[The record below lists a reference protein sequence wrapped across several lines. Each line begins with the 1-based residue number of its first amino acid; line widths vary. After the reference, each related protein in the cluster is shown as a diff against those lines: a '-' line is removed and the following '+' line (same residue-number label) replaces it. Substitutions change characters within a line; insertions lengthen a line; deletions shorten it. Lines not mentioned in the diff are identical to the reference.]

1 MTFTLALT
9 EIGTGN
15 PDFANEA
22 FYFLLP
28 EVITQNTSAVSFATG
43 ASAIPVSPS
52 PVPTPT
58 ASPSPTPQT
67 PAAVQGVSPG
77 MLAIVNFTGS
87 TPPVFAQTAVGSLAR
102 RFTLPIELSGV
113 TMTINGAACGLK
125 SVSQNQIT
133 FVVPPGLSAGASNAT
148 SYPVVINNQGDVI
161 KGSIT
166 IVPVRPDVFTFSP
179 SPSPGGRARLFDT
192 NTSPMRTEPFP
203 VITSRCRICK
213 KQGPQPTLLRLFL
226 TGVDDVNSAA
236 ISIRIGTRDITGT
249 AIKTDAILVEPGV
262 YTIDFTVPPELSG
275 ATDAPVVVTVPVG
288 GILYQSRLDDTAPRT
303 SFLTAAPRNLFQ
315 INSREDSLF

>member
-9 EIGTGN
+9 ELGTGN

-28 EVITQNTSAVSFATG
+28 DVVTQNASAVSFATG

-52 PVPTPT
+52 PV
-58 ASPSPTPQT
+58 PTPQT

-87 TPPVFAQTAVGSLAR
+87 APPVFEQTAVGSLAR

-133 FVVPPGLSAGASNAT
+133 FVVPPGLTAGASNAT

-161 KGSIT
+161 RGSIT
-166 IVPVRPDVFTFSP
+166 IVPARPDIFTFSAT
-179 SPSPGGRARLFDT
+179 PSPGGRARLFDT
-192 NTSPMRTEPFP
+192 SLTPMRTEPFP
-203 VITSRCRICK
+203 VITTRCRICK
-213 KQGPQPTLLRLFL
+213 KQGPQATILRLFL
-226 TGVDDVNSAA
+226 TGVNNVAA
-236 ISIRIGTRDITGT
+236 ATVSIRIGTRDITGA
-249 AIKTDAILVEPGV
+249 AIKTAAVLNEPGV
-262 YTIDFTVPPELSG
+262 YTIDFAVPPELRG
-275 ATDAPVVVTVPVG
+275 ATDVPVIVTVTLNGVS
-288 GILYQSRLDDTAPRT
+288 YQSRLDDTAPRT
-303 SFLTAAPRNLFQ
+303 SF
-315 INSREDSLF
+315 IN